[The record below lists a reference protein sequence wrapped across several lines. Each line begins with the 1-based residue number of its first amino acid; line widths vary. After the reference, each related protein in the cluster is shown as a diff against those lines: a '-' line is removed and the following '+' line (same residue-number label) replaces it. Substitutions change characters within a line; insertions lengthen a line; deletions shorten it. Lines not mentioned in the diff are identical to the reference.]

1 MIGIKDGE
9 SMALIVTAPRDK
21 RRDGYFVLRR

>member
-1 MIGIKDGE
+1 MIGSKDRE
-9 SMALIVTAPRDK
+9 SMGLIVSAPRDK